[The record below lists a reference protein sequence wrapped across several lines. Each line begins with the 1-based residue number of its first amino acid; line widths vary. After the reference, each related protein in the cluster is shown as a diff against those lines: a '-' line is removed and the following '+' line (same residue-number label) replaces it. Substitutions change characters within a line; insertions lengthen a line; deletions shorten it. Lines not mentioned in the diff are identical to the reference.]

1 MCFRKAEDGP
11 SRDKGKVKRM
21 KRNEELKKTAVLGK
35 PLADPKEANRK
46 IRAWM
51 LRVHPEEKPMI
62 GDFRKDVT
70 FADVNR
76 RMHDGEVFSDICE
89 CSESE
94 QRIKVF
100 SEMMEMYGTTYDY
113 WYRLSLDNAWRKMPR
128 KYKRI
133 AKELARSFA
142 AKRRRTRKSGK

>member
-1 MCFRKAEDGP
+1 MKKNETKRK
-11 SRDKGKVKRM
+11 
-21 KRNEELKKTAVLGK
+21 AVLGK
-35 PLADPKEANRK
+35 PLADPKGANRK

-76 RMHDGEVFSDICE
+76 RMHSGEVFSDICE
-89 CSESE
+89 CGESE
-94 QRIKVF
+94 QRIQVF
-100 SEMMEMYGTTYDY
+100 SEMMAMYGTTYDY

-128 KYKRI
+128 KFKML
-133 AKELARSFA
+133 AKELASSFET
-142 AKRRRTRKSGK
+142 KRGNTRKGAK

>member
-1 MCFRKAEDGP
+1 MKKNETKRK
-11 SRDKGKVKRM
+11 
-21 KRNEELKKTAVLGK
+21 AVLGK

-89 CSESE
+89 CGESE

-100 SEMMEMYGTTYDY
+100 NEMMAMYGTTYDY

-142 AKRRRTRKSGK
+142 AKRRRTRKGAK